1 MLSWCNWLQLPL
13 CLDKPANSTR
23 QALKTHFQTWMLKM
37 QNGATINFSYCGITA
52 IKLEEKYSFRT
63 PTYLKFCQGSGWS
76 LSSPNL
82 TNSNFSI
89 EISTISSFH
98 DATSFLFWQASK
110 LATLAHWK
118 HLLKNFTIISI
129 WYTVGLTPKSLDS
142 YSSLPHSRVSIFTV
156 QI

>member
-1 MLSWCNWLQLPL
+1 
-13 CLDKPANSTR
+13 
-23 QALKTHFQTWMLKM
+23 M

-89 EISTISSFH
+89 EISTFSSFH

-110 LATLAHWK
+110 LATLAHWR

-129 WYTVGLTPKSLDS
+129 WYTVGITPKILDS
-142 YSSLPHSRVSIFTV
+142 YSSLPHTLHCLIEDTCLQFGRTQFLLDAFYCTLDDHLKDWCVYYCTLDLD
-156 QI
+156 